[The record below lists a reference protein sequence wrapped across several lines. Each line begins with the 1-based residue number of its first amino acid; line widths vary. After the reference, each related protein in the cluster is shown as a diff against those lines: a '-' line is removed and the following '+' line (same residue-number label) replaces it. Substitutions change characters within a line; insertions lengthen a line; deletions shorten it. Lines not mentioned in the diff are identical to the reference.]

1 MDKQLTWREIKAF
14 HQLYFNGSTR
24 AKIEERPYVRYLIDE
39 RFIEYK
45 RGSKKILVP
54 TYKFPE
60 KYEKEGFFELYN
72 KYYTFLAGN
81 DILTDYT
88 NLSEFEIRGLI
99 NMVKSEPLLNEL
111 KEKIKDGQESRKGV
125 SNLFFKSAKYI
136 QKDSALERA
145 VLKLLGINEFPQ
157 SDNQGFYRVPC
168 KNPISI
174 ILCENMYFLTLN
186 IAQQNNVE
194 LWCAGGNN
202 TKPFENLPKIDSP
215 LFYLCDWDYDGLKI
229 YERIY
234 EIIANVPNKKTPLR
248 LIYPNGKKESII
260 STEEYHRSQWNR
272 SSELGGLKKSLYSD
286 HQVLL
291 IKNLIEKNEWIEEES
306 NNLVKIINELR

>member
-1 MDKQLTWREIKAF
+1 MDKQLTWREIKAL

-24 AKIEERPYVRYLIDE
+24 AKIEERPYIQYLIDK

-45 RGSKKILVP
+45 RGSKKIIVP
-54 TYKFPE
+54 TYKFQE
-60 KYEKEGFFELYN
+60 KYEIEGFFELYT
-72 KYYTFLAGN
+72 KYYSFLSEFE
-81 DILTDYT
+81 ILTDYT
-88 NLSEFEIRGLI
+88 NFSEFEMRGLMNI
-99 NMVKSEPLLNEL
+99 VKSRTLLEEL
-111 KEKIKDGQESRKGV
+111 REKIKAGQESRKGI

-145 VLKLLGINEFPQ
+145 VLKLLGIDEFPQ
-157 SDNQGFYRVPC
+157 NDNQGFYRVPC
-168 KNPISI
+168 KNPSCI

-202 TKPFENLPKIDSP
+202 TKPFENLPKIDYQ

-234 EIIANVPNKKTPLR
+234 EIISSIPNKKTPLK
-248 LIYPNGKKESII
+248 LLSPNGKKESIV
-260 STEEYHRSQWNR
+260 STDEFHRSRWNK
-272 SSELGGLKKSLYSD
+272 SAELSGLNEYLYSND
-286 HQVLL
+286 QILL

-306 NNLVKIINELR
+306 NNIMEIINNF